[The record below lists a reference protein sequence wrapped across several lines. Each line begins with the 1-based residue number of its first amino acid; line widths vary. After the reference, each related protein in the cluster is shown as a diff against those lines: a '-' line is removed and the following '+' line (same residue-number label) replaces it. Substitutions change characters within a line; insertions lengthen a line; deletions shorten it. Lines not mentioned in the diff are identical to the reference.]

1 MKFKIFFNFNKIRN
15 TVSSFLTG
23 RPILCLFIFGL
34 VLLGSSAF
42 LFYYYAF
49 KIPPPAALENKTEIK
64 LEIYKKVI
72 EQLKQREDDIRQGI
86 VKEYPDV
93 FR

>member
-1 MKFKIFFNFNKIRN
+1 MKFKIFFNFNKIKN

-23 RPILCLFIFGL
+23 RSILCLFIFGL
-34 VLLGSSAF
+34 VLLGYSAF

-49 KIPPPAALENKTEIK
+49 KTPPPALENKTEIK
-64 LEIYKKVI
+64 TEIYKKVI
-72 EQLKQREDDIRQGI
+72 ERLKQREDNIQQGI